1 MSGQRLNKVNLE
13 SLKKFQHHQKIKQI
27 ALTAIAVHLSAK
39 DIAHIKEV
47 FKSLDHNGDGNLNL
61 EELREGISE
70 MRNSDEL
77 IDLLSGADTDKN
89 GTINYTGI
97 KYLANLSLFIEFI
110 AATIEAQ
117 VFLREE
123 NLRNAFIMFDRDGS
137 GKIDAKEL
145 AQLLT
150 GESFFKDEL
159 TKEQMIQLISEADIN
174 GDGEIDYEEFIYM
187 MRKVVNLK

>member
-13 SLKKFQHHQKIKQI
+13 SLKKFQHHQKLKQI

-39 DIAHIKEV
+39 DIAHLKEV

-70 MRNSDEL
+70 MRNSNEL

-97 KYLANLSLFIEFI
+97 KYKYRHLSLFIEFI

-117 VFLREE
+117 VFLKEE

-137 GKIDAKEL
+137 GKIDTKEL
-145 AQLLT
+145 AELLT
-150 GESFFKDEL
+150 GEGYMDEM
-159 TKEQMIQLISEADIN
+159 TKEQMTQLISEADIN

>member
-1 MSGQRLNKVNLE
+1 M
-13 SLKKFQHHQKIKQI
+13 
-27 ALTAIAVHLSAK
+27 SAK
-39 DIAHIKEV
+39 DIAHLKEV

-97 KYLANLSLFIEFI
+97 KYRYHYLSLFIEFI

-117 VFLREE
+117 VFLKEE
-123 NLRNAFIMFDRDGS
+123 NLRNAFKMFDRDGS
-137 GKIDAKEL
+137 GKIDTKEL
-145 AQLLT
+145 AELLT
-150 GESFFKDEL
+150 GEGYMDEM
-159 TKEQMIQLISEADIN
+159 TKEQMA
-174 GDGEIDYEEFIYM
+174 
-187 MRKVVNLK
+187 